1 MFTKKKTLAFVLLLA
16 VTAPL
21 LFFAGFLVKQKIMQN
36 GMEEK
41 LETASLQ
48 TITTNIAGVKWLT
61 KNKEAVIDGKLFDV
75 QSYSITGSKIILT
88 GLYDTDE
95 DNLHEELNN
104 FLLQKNDPNAP
115 LNSTVI
121 KFLFPPLYN
130 NTEILICQNTWQ
142 QIAKQYM
149 PYFQKKVADSCLAS
163 DIPPP
168 RFI

>member
-1 MFTKKKTLAFVLLLA
+1 MLLLA
-16 VTAPL
+16 VLAPL
-21 LFFAGFLVKQKIMQN
+21 LFFTGFLVKQKIIQN
-36 GMEEK
+36 VMEEK

-48 TITTNIAGVKWLT
+48 TITANNAGVQWLT
-61 KNKEAVIDGKLFDV
+61 KNKEAVVDGKLFDV
-75 QSYSITGSKIILT
+75 QSYTISGSKIILT

-104 FLLQKNDPNAP
+104 FLQRKNDPNAP

-130 NTEILICQNTWQ
+130 NTAILICQNTWQ
-142 QIAKQYM
+142 QIAQQYT
-149 PYFQKKVADSCLAS
+149 PYLQEKVADSCLDS

-168 RFI
+168 RLI